1 MQTITNREQTQEL
14 STDIHVITA
23 EINAYKQI
31 AGEAI
36 LEIGRRL
43 KHVKENELI
52 HGQCGKLLE
61 TIEMDRSQ
69 AAKFVKVFEE
79 FGQSN
84 VCTYTH
90 LGMRALYEI
99 ATIPPEQRERP
110 HAIPSTVNVK
120 SAPPSGQIGASV

>member
-52 HGQCGKLLE
+52 HGQ
-61 TIEMDRSQ
+61 
-69 AAKFVKVFEE
+69 
-79 FGQSN
+79 
-84 VCTYTH
+84 
-90 LGMRALYEI
+90 
-99 ATIPPEQRERP
+99 
-110 HAIPSTVNVK
+110 
-120 SAPPSGQIGASV
+120 

>member
-52 HGQCGKLLE
+52 HGQYGNLLE
-61 TIEMDRSQ
+61 AIEMDRSQ
-69 AAKFVKVFEE
+69 AAKFAAYYTILSSRMYFCA
-79 FGQSN
+79 SN
-84 VCTYTH
+84 V
-90 LGMRALYEI
+90 
-99 ATIPPEQRERP
+99 
-110 HAIPSTVNVK
+110 
-120 SAPPSGQIGASV
+120 